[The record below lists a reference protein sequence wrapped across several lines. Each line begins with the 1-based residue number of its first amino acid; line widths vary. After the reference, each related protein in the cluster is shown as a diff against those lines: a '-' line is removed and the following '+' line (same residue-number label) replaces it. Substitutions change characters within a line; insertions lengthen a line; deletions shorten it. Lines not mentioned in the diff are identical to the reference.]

1 MPVVT
6 DKNQTAQNR
15 KDKNRKFAMEK
26 KTKKK
31 RKKSKSFAPS
41 LLLCH
46 LSVYKSA
53 SNEKLELYT
62 RAKLSRA
69 SLQQTNKKKFQ
80 ASVARQLAGDC
91 QNLVFFDALKILCLE
106 CSVITTVVGKTVVS
120 APS

>member
-1 MPVVT
+1 MSLIKIKPLKT
-6 DKNQTAQNR
+6 GRIKT
-15 KDKNRKFAMEK
+15 KFAMEK
-26 KTKKK
+26 KTKK

-69 SLQQTNKKKFQ
+69 SLLQTNKKN
-80 ASVARQLAGDC
+80 SG
-91 QNLVFFDALKILCLE
+91 
-106 CSVITTVVGKTVVS
+106 
-120 APS
+120 